1 MPILRATEAR
11 ILPGRRQQW
20 LEVTRD
26 LKKVVDKHGA
36 NLRVLELAFGGAP
49 GTVIISSMHD
59 SWEAVA
65 ARHEAINADKD
76 FQALMASAAKRP
88 DFPFAEPVEVR
99 LAADITDEVGGGPAP
114 LENAQVIQL
123 MMMRVRPGK
132 RAKQIDFIR
141 QMREARKGAG
151 EPVGSLMQ
159 IVAGDAN
166 VMSVVRGY
174 ANLAEW
180 AKDRAAGE
188 SKAAADVARKAQA
201 DSQYPFA
208 DLVAIRVLRDI
219 TQQL

>member
-26 LKKVVDKHGA
+26 LKKIVDKHGA
-36 NLRVLELAFGGAP
+36 SLRVLELAFGGCP
-49 GTVIISSMHD
+49 GTVIVSSMHD

-65 ARHEAINADKD
+65 ARHEAINADKA
-76 FQALMASAAKRP
+76 FQTLMANTAKLP
-88 DFPFAEPVEVR
+88 GFPFAEPVEVR
-99 LAADITDEVGGGPAP
+99 LASDITDEVGGGAAA

-123 MMMRVRPGK
+123 MTMRVRPGK

-151 EPVGSLMQ
+151 EPVGNLMQ
-159 IVAGDAN
+159 IAAGDTN

-174 ANLAEW
+174 ASLAEW

-188 SKAAADVARKAQA
+188 SNAAADVAKRAQA

-208 DLVAIRVLRDI
+208 DLVAIRVFRDI
-219 TQQL
+219 TKQL